1 MPHGMPMSEMTA
13 EDKKWQAQM
22 DARTL
27 AEAETVKSDEGRLEA
42 ATTVAKEMAEEQIQE
57 ALSMKRVANLSGK
70 LYPSLSES
78 A

>member
-42 ATTVAKEMAEEQIQE
+42 AT
-57 ALSMKRVANLSGK
+57 
-70 LYPSLSES
+70 
-78 A
+78 